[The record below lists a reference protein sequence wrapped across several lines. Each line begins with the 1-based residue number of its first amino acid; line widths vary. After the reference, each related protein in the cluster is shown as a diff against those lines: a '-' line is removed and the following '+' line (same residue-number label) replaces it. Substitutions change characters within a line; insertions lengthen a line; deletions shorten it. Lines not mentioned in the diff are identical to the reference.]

1 MIAGN
6 VMLWLDCGT
15 RTIFADGGGAAA
27 VSVRQPT
34 QQQSAQILSF
44 VLSVEGADF
53 SATLLWQRIPSACAA
68 ASAAAR
74 AVSTLPIKLD
84 SAIA

>member
-1 MIAGN
+1 MQ
-6 VMLWLDCGT
+6 WLDDRAT
-15 RTIFADGGGAAA
+15 ATIFADGEGMPAI
-27 VSVRQPT
+27 SVRQPT

-44 VLSVEGADF
+44 VPSVEGADWP
-53 SATLLWQRIPSACAA
+53 AALTWQRIPAACAA

-74 AVSTLPIKLD
+74 ADPTLPIKLD